1 MSVILDK
8 QQHRRR
14 SSKFRVNTAMNI
26 EGAASQADQKP
37 PKSFVYTM
45 LNPRSDAKQAIF
57 FKWFITIVIIADLFA
72 FVISTEPDLNEYE
85 QHIFY
90 VWEGATSTIFLAEF
104 MTRLFVVT
112 EAQKYHDKGP
122 IWGRIAYT
130 KTTPA
135 LIDLLATL
143 PFFLEL
149 VTPFNFPT
157 LTYLRAFRLL
167 RILKTSGFADA
178 TNSVYR
184 VIYYN
189 RQILYVAFLI
199 CVFLV
204 LFTALLMYY
213 LRPKDPMLSQQFR
226 SLGSTMYLSTL
237 MLTGQ
242 GGPDGEI
249 PWYTKG
255 VVLLTGLFSIGM
267 FAIPASML
275 TWGFEAEAERMASF
289 AYSRKK
295 QHPNSANVPESDNW
309 SYSSGDYSSDEEYR
323 KIIAGE
329 DDGGE
334 DHADAVAREAFY
346 LADIDGSGQISLTEY
361 LNLSRQQAEALQG
374 GRVPT
379 NQDVSLRLNVM
390 QRQIEENSQKLDR
403 ITRLL
408 EDLKNSK

>member
-1 MSVILDK
+1 
-8 QQHRRR
+8 
-14 SSKFRVNTAMNI
+14 
-26 EGAASQADQKP
+26 
-37 PKSFVYTM
+37 
-45 LNPRSDAKQAIF
+45 
-57 FKWFITIVIIADLFA
+57 
-72 FVISTEPDLNEYE
+72 
-85 QHIFY
+85 
-90 VWEGATSTIFLAEF
+90 
-104 MTRLFVVT
+104 
-112 EAQKYHDKGP
+112 
-122 IWGRIAYT
+122 
-130 KTTPA
+130 
-135 LIDLLATL
+135 
-143 PFFLEL
+143 
-149 VTPFNFPT
+149 
-157 LTYLRAFRLL
+157 
-167 RILKTSGFADA
+167 
-178 TNSVYR
+178 
-184 VIYYN
+184 
-189 RQILYVAFLI
+189 
-199 CVFLV
+199 
-204 LFTALLMYY
+204 
-213 LRPKDPMLSQQFR
+213 
-226 SLGSTMYLSTL
+226 MYLSTL